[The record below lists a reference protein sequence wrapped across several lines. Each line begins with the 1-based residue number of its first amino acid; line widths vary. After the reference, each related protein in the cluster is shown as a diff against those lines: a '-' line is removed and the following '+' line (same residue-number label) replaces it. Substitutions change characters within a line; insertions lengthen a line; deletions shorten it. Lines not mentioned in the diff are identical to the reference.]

1 MKTLAFASA
10 AHEFRNPLNAISAS
24 LDLLEPLIDHA
35 QGNRFFK
42 TAKNCSDLML
52 FLVRD
57 ILDYSQLESKSMILN
72 FSSQNIRT
80 LVDECIRV
88 LKFKADI
95 KGIKILVENFENI
108 PDEFNTDGNRLK
120 QILINL
126 ISNAI
131 KYTQD
136 GYVKIMGEISNDK

>member
-57 ILDYSQLESKSMILN
+57 ILDYS
-72 FSSQNIRT
+72 
-80 LVDECIRV
+80 
-88 LKFKADI
+88 
-95 KGIKILVENFENI
+95 
-108 PDEFNTDGNRLK
+108 
-120 QILINL
+120 
-126 ISNAI
+126 
-131 KYTQD
+131 
-136 GYVKIMGEISNDK
+136 

>member
-1 MKTLAFASA
+1 
-10 AHEFRNPLNAISAS
+10 
-24 LDLLEPLIDHA
+24 
-35 QGNRFFK
+35 
-42 TAKNCSDLML
+42 
-52 FLVRD
+52 
-57 ILDYSQLESKSMILN
+57 MILN
-72 FSSQNIRT
+72 FSSQNIST

-131 KYTQD
+131 KYT
-136 GYVKIMGEISNDK
+136 